1 MYPPRVQILNVMTAV
16 SDCTSFTMV
25 GCHGCV
31 TSDMNVKYPS
41 QNESDF
47 ESDNSDEIY
56 ETGTDK
62 SVNSSDVPTL

>member
-1 MYPPRVQILNVMTAV
+1 
-16 SDCTSFTMV
+16 MV